1 MNLTNDQGQWQS
13 LFASIY
19 AKMLSSRTDDGDDDH
34 GGGGGGDDDYEST
47 NIHVVLSD
55 ILKNA

>member
-34 GGGGGGDDDYEST
+34 GGGGG
-47 NIHVVLSD
+47 L
-55 ILKNA
+55 

>member
-1 MNLTNDQGQWQS
+1 
-13 LFASIY
+13 
-19 AKMLSSRTDDGDDDH
+19 MLSSRTDDGDDDH
-34 GGGGGGDDDYEST
+34 GGGGSGDDDYEST